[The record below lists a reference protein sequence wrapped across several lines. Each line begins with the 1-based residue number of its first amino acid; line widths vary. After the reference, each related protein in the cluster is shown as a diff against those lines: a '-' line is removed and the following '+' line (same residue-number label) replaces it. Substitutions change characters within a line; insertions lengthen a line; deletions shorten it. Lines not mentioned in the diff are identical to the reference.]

1 MHKTPTRPF
10 KHHSKRD
17 SVEFLRKK
25 KQRKVCLCIR
35 HLFRNKWGS
44 WRSEEGAE
52 WGRVM
57 PVFVQVKCGGR
68 WGVLCVRNCGAT
80 TESACAVRGWV
91 LHRLNRLGATA
102 AFLQEWGS
110 AFWANSGMSLRAE
123 EWVRGP
129 VSARLCAAF
138 VESSRTRWR
147 EGWFYSGFFGTCT
160 QTSSPDTFL
169 RGSHAFWCNCTPR
182 TSEHRLIPFTIYECV
197 FVFVRQ
203 WEWAVLFLH
212 TVGGSSHCWLA
223 VDISGGLL
231 LSSKPQTPWLY
242 LKARSAGISFT
253 ADTQSEQ
260 NV

>member
-91 LHRLNRLGATA
+91 LHRLNRLGHSGLSSRMRECILGQQWHVFESWRVSEGAGVGTSLCSLCWVESHQMKRGLIL
-102 AFLQEWGS
+102 FRLFWHMHSNKLTRHFSPGKSCVLMQFHPGLVSTGWYLSQFMSVCLCLCVRRVGS
-110 AFWANSGMSLRAE
+110 I
-123 EWVRGP
+123 
-129 VSARLCAAF
+129 VSA
-138 VESSRTRWR
+138 
-147 EGWFYSGFFGTCT
+147 
-160 QTSSPDTFL
+160 
-169 RGSHAFWCNCTPR
+169 
-182 TSEHRLIPFTIYECV
+182 
-197 FVFVRQ
+197 
-203 WEWAVLFLH
+203 
-212 TVGGSSHCWLA
+212 HCWRFFSLLTCCWHL
-223 VDISGGLL
+223 GGPLIVIETSDPL
-231 LSSKPQTPWLY
+231 VVFES
-242 LKARSAGISFT
+242 
-253 ADTQSEQ
+253 
-260 NV
+260 

>member
-169 RGSHAFWCNCTPR
+169 RGSHAFWCNYTP
-182 TSEHRLIPFTIYECV
+182 
-197 FVFVRQ
+197 
-203 WEWAVLFLH
+203 
-212 TVGGSSHCWLA
+212 
-223 VDISGGLL
+223 D
-231 LSSKPQTPWLY
+231 
-242 LKARSAGISFT
+242 
-253 ADTQSEQ
+253 
-260 NV
+260 